1 MGTTLD
7 IAEKDNWLKK
17 GKEPFLIAGP
27 CSAENRDQ
35 VLETGRLLA
44 KIPHLSMI
52 RAGVWKPR
60 TRPDIFE
67 GVGEPA
73 LQWLQE
79 LKQETGLKTCVEV
92 ATPEHIDLA
101 LKYNIDVLW
110 IGARTTVNPFSV
122 QTLADSLKGVDIP
135 VMVKNPLHPDLKLWI
150 GALERI
156 NNAGITKLAAI
167 HRGFYT
173 YDNKPFRN
181 LPMWEI
187 PIELK
192 RIIPELTLI
201 CDPSHISGKRSLIQ
215 SVAQRALDLSF
226 DGLMIESHFNPN
238 IALTDASQQLT
249 PLDLKKL
256 IENLVIRNEY
266 GSTDFENLLEK
277 LRFEVD
283 HLDHELLNILSQR
296 NEKTK
301 QIGEYKKQNNITVLQ
316 IARLRKMIQE
326 RLDYG
331 KNLELDNS
339 FILKLLQLIHKESIR
354 VQTDIM
360 QQK

>member
-226 DGLMIESHFNPN
+226 D
-238 IALTDASQQLT
+238 
-249 PLDLKKL
+249 
-256 IENLVIRNEY
+256 
-266 GSTDFENLLEK
+266 
-277 LRFEVD
+277 
-283 HLDHELLNILSQR
+283 
-296 NEKTK
+296 
-301 QIGEYKKQNNITVLQ
+301 
-316 IARLRKMIQE
+316 
-326 RLDYG
+326 
-331 KNLELDNS
+331 
-339 FILKLLQLIHKESIR
+339 
-354 VQTDIM
+354 
-360 QQK
+360 